1 MLDFIRR
8 EKIYIIIF
16 VFILALNM
24 MHRGP
29 VKKEATEEEKTFSS
43 MSFQEIGVTGEKV
56 KAFFETGK
64 PSARFFRYSIFF
76 GFLIF
81 LIALILNIVFIFRRR
96 PKIEL
101 KSALQEGP
109 VTWGISDVIRIS
121 LVILFI
127 SYLVGIIEAFVI
139 KVLHINLDTNLH
151 IIVITFFIDAFACLV
166 LLYFVIVKHKKTLAS
181 LGLKFRSFFKNVLA
195 GITAYIFIVPSLL
208 VILILSIR
216 LLNFLGYSPPTQ
228 PVLEVFME
236 EERSKVLLF
245 LTIFV
250 AVFGPIV
257 EEMFFRGFVY
267 PAIKKRLG
275 VLAAAVLSAAIFSLL
290 HSNIVG
296 FLPIM
301 TLGVLL
307 AYLYETTGSLVSSI
321 TVHIIHNSIIVSFIF
336 FIKELVG

>member
-1 MLDFIRR
+1 MLDFLRR

-24 MHRGP
+24 IHRGH
-29 VKKEATEEEKTFSS
+29 VKKESIGEGKTSSS
-43 MSFQEIGVTGEKV
+43 MSLQEIGVTQEKV
-56 KAFFETGK
+56 KAFFETST
-64 PSARFFRYSIFF
+64 PSARFFKYSIFF

-81 LIALILNIVFIFRRR
+81 LIALILNIGFIFRRR
-96 PKIEL
+96 PKIEF
-101 KSALQEGP
+101 KSALQKES

-127 SYLVGIIEAFVI
+127 SYLVGVIEAFVI
-139 KVLHINLDTNLH
+139 KALHINLDANLR

-166 LLYFVIVKHKKTLAS
+166 LLYFVIIKHKKTLAS
-181 LGLKFRSFFKNVLA
+181 VGLKFSFFFKNVLA

-228 PVLEVFME
+228 PILEAFME
-236 EERSKVLLF
+236 EERSRVLLF

-250 AVFGPIV
+250 SVFGPLV

-275 VLAAAVLSAAIFSLL
+275 ILAAVLLSAAMFSLL
-290 HSNIVG
+290 HTNIVG

>member
-1 MLDFIRR
+1 MLDFLRR
-8 EKIYIIIF
+8 EKIYIVIF
-16 VFILALNM
+16 IFILALNM
-24 MHRGP
+24 MHTGH
-29 VKKEATEEEKTFSS
+29 VKKEATEAKTLSS
-43 MSFQEIGVTGEKV
+43 MSLQEIGITGERV
-56 KAFFETGK
+56 KAFFETGT
-64 PSARFFRYSIFF
+64 PSARFFKYSILF

-81 LIALILNIVFIFRRR
+81 LLSLILNIVFLFLRK
-96 PKIEL
+96 PKIVL
-101 KSALQEGP
+101 KSTLQEEP
-109 VTWGISDVIRIS
+109 VTWGIPDVIRIS

-127 SYLVGIIEAFVI
+127 SYLVGIIEAFII
-139 KVLHINLDTNLH
+139 KVLHINLNVNLH
-151 IIVITFFIDAFACLV
+151 IIIITFFIDAFACLV

-181 LGLKFRSFFKNVLA
+181 LGLKFSSFFKNVLA

-216 LLNFLGYSPPTQ
+216 LLNFLGYSPPAQ
-228 PVLEVFME
+228 PVLEAFME
-236 EERSKVLLF
+236 EKRSNVLLF

-250 AVFGPIV
+250 SVFGPIV

-275 VLAAAVLSAAIFSLL
+275 VLVAALLSAAIFSLL

>member
-1 MLDFIRR
+1 MLDFLRR

-24 MHRGP
+24 IQAGH
-29 VKKEATEEEKTFSS
+29 VKKESTEEEKTFSS
-43 MSFQEIGVTGEKV
+43 MSLQEIGVTEEKV
-56 KAFFETGK
+56 KAFFETDTS
-64 PSARFFRYSIFF
+64 SARFFRYSIFF

-81 LIALILNIVFIFRRR
+81 LIALILNIVFIFRRKPR
-96 PKIEL
+96 IEF
-101 KSALQEGP
+101 KSTLQKEP
-109 VTWGISDVIRIS
+109 VVWGIPDVVRMS

-127 SYLVGIIEAFVI
+127 SYLAGLIETFAI
-139 KVLHINLDTNLH
+139 KALHINLDINLR
-151 IIVITFFIDAFACLV
+151 IIIITFFIDVFACLV

-181 LGLKFRSFFKNVLA
+181 VGLKFSSFFRNVLV

-216 LLNFLGYSPPTQ
+216 VLNFLGYSPPAQ
-228 PVLEVFME
+228 PVLEAFME

-250 AVFGPIV
+250 SVFGPIV

-275 VLAAAVLSAAIFSLL
+275 VLTAALLSAAIFSLL

-301 TLGVLL
+301 ALGVLL

-321 TVHIIHNSIIVSFIF
+321 TVHIIHNSIIVSFIL

>member
-1 MLDFIRR
+1 MLDFLRR

-24 MHRGP
+24 IQAGH
-29 VKKEATEEEKTFSS
+29 VKKESTEEEKTFSS
-43 MSFQEIGVTGEKV
+43 MSLQEIGVTEEKV
-56 KAFFETGK
+56 KEFFETDTS
-64 PSARFFRYSIFF
+64 SARFFRYSIFF

-81 LIALILNIVFIFRRR
+81 LIALILNIVFIFRRKPR
-96 PKIEL
+96 IEF
-101 KSALQEGP
+101 KSTLQKEP
-109 VTWGISDVIRIS
+109 VVWGIPDVVRMS

-127 SYLVGIIEAFVI
+127 SYLAGLIETFAI
-139 KVLHINLDTNLH
+139 KALHINLDINLR
-151 IIVITFFIDAFACLV
+151 IIIITFFIDVFACLV

-181 LGLKFRSFFKNVLA
+181 VGLKFSSFFRNVLV

-216 LLNFLGYSPPTQ
+216 VLNFLGYSPPAQ
-228 PVLEVFME
+228 PVLEAFME

-250 AVFGPIV
+250 SVFGPIV

-275 VLAAAVLSAAIFSLL
+275 VLTAALLSAAIFSLL

-301 TLGVLL
+301 ALGVLL

-321 TVHIIHNSIIVSFIF
+321 TVHIIHNSIIVSFIL